1 MSRPWITR
9 TLTSFLAALT
19 ALLAAAT
26 PAAAGLYIEQTVSST
41 GQGQGMDMNVRAWA
55 EDGQV
60 KIEYLDS
67 NNPIMPAGSYLLTTD
82 GGQTVYLINPEEET
96 YSVWD
101 LNQVFAF
108 LGQMSEATGGMMTI
122 DFKDPMSESLGSE
135 PGPTMLGYDTTR
147 RTWRSGYTMDMKIAF
162 MDQSNRMETTTEAW
176 VTDEVEYP
184 ALGIW
189 FTAKPPTTGDPELDQ
204 VLTDSMEQIRGM
216 VLKMVQDTTM
226 TNKKGQT
233 SNSSTTMEVT
243 TLREE
248 AIDGSTFAMP
258 VGYTETPLLP
268 MPAEMEGGEEGGPME
283 GLKGLFGRKKKTDEG

>member
-9 TLTSFLAALT
+9 ALTSLLAALT
-19 ALLAAAT
+19 ALVAAAT
-26 PAAAGLYIEQTVSST
+26 PAAAGLYVEQTVTST

-55 EDGQV
+55 EDGRV
-60 KIEYLDS
+60 KVEYLDS

-82 GGQTVYLINPEEET
+82 GGQTVYLVNPEEQT

-101 LNQVFAF
+101 MNQVFAF

-135 PGPTMLGYDTTR
+135 PGGTILGYDTTH

-204 VLTDSMEQIRGM
+204 VLTDSMAQIDGM
-216 VLKMVQDTTM
+216 VLKLTQDTTT

-233 SNSSTTMEVT
+233 ANSSTTMEVT

-248 AIDGSTFAMP
+248 SIDASTFAMP
-258 VGYTETPLLP
+258 EGYTETPLLP

-283 GLKGLFGRKKKTDEG
+283 GLKGLFGRKKKDDGG